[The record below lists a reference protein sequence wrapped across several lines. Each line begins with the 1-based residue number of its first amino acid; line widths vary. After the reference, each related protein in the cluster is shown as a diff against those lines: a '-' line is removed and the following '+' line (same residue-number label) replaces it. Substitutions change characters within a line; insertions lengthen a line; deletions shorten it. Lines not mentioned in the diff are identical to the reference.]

1 MHLLDQRFRR
11 GIALVT
17 TLLVVC
23 VEALATGRKTGP
35 ELRSVSAESGGFLGD
50 YIIGTKHEKTQ
61 ILHHVTAH
69 F

>member
-23 VEALATGRKTGP
+23 VEALATGRRNRPGAAVSFGRIWGISRGLYNRSKT
-35 ELRSVSAESGGFLGD
+35 
-50 YIIGTKHEKTQ
+50 
-61 ILHHVTAH
+61 
-69 F
+69 